1 MRDKTASPH
10 NKGRLSQE
18 QITVVLGRESNQ
30 TVTIGRPLQTTD
42 RGSGDPTR
50 QQSVEYIFRG
60 ESSRR
65 RSKEGRI
72 GPVWRYIF
80 TVEVFFLKV

>member
-1 MRDKTASPH
+1 MDSLIFELQIVFYFPLFLSPNVRH
-10 NKGRLSQE
+10 
-18 QITVVLGRESNQ
+18 
-30 TVTIGRPLQTTD
+30 TIGRPLQTTD

-60 ESSRR
+60 ERGRR